1 MTMIKMSSIFG
12 KMGER
17 SRNSITSVISSFGAR
32 GVSVLA
38 SLLIVPMTITYINST
53 QYGIWL
59 TLSSIVGW
67 VSFFDLGLGN
77 GLRNKF
83 AESKAKGETSLARQY
98 VSTAYMLMI
107 LIAGGLLILIE
118 VANCM
123 LDWTTILNVNSSYF
137 AELRA
142 VFAVLIVFFCLNI
155 IVTLFVNILRADQ
168 KPGIA
173 EWITALG
180 NLIALGVIFLLI
192 DTTEGSLL
200 RLATYYSGVPAIVIL
215 LASIYAFH
223 FTHYKKYAPQ
233 RKYIRWGLSKGLMGL
248 GVQFF
253 IIYICNII
261 IFQMVNIVIS
271 RELGPDDVT
280 EYNIAYKY
288 FNLARIVIGIINVPF
303 WSAFTDAYNKD
314 DFNWMRKAKKS
325 LEYIWLLEILGLI
338 VMVLLS
344 QWFYSIWVGS
354 AVQVRTAVS
363 IAVAT
368 YAGIHGISV
377 IYMNLIS
384 GIGTIRM
391 QLLINV
397 IFSLFSLPLM
407 IFSCRVYGITGIIVV
422 PCLVFLTQALFGRIQ
437 LKKLLTKTATGVW
450 IK

>member
-1 MTMIKMSSIFG
+1 MIKLSSSFG

-17 SRNSITSVISSFGAR
+17 SRNSITNVVSSFGAR

-77 GLRNKF
+77 GLRNRF
-83 AESKAKGETSLARQY
+83 AESKARGETSLAKQY
-98 VSTAYMLMI
+98 VSTAYILMI
-107 LIAGGLLILIE
+107 LISGGLFILFE
-118 VANCM
+118 VANCL
-123 LDWTTILNVNSSYF
+123 LDWTTILNINSSYYE
-137 AELRA
+137 ELRA
-142 VFAVLIVFFCLNI
+142 VFAVLIAFFCLNI
-155 IVTLFVNILRADQ
+155 VVTLFANILRADQ

-173 EWITALG
+173 EWISALG
-180 NLIALGVIFLLI
+180 NVVALGIIFLLI
-192 DTTEGSLL
+192 ETTEGSLL

-215 LASIYAFH
+215 LSSVYAFR
-223 FTHYKKYAPQ
+223 FTRYKKYAPQ
-233 RKYIRWGLSKGLMGL
+233 RKYIRWSLSKGLMGL

-261 IFQMVNIVIS
+261 LFQLVNIVIS

-314 DFNWMRKAKKS
+314 DFNWMKKAKKS
-325 LEYIWLLEILGLI
+325 LEYIWLLELLGLI
-338 VMVLLS
+338 AMVLLS
-344 QWFYSIWVGS
+344 PWFYSIWVGS
-354 AVQVRTAVS
+354 AVHVRPEVT
-363 IAVAT
+363 IAVAI
-368 YAGIHGISV
+368 YAGVHGISV

-391 QLLINV
+391 QLLIYIV
-397 IFSLFSLPLM
+397 FSLFSFPLM
-407 IFSCRVYGITGIIVV
+407 LFACRVYGITGIIVM

-437 LKKLLTKTATGVW
+437 LQKLLTKTATGVW
-450 IK
+450 KK